1 MEISKN
7 DQVKDKQ
14 MVLFIQRRVLKFGA
28 GVCQ

>member
-28 GVCQ
+28 GVGQ